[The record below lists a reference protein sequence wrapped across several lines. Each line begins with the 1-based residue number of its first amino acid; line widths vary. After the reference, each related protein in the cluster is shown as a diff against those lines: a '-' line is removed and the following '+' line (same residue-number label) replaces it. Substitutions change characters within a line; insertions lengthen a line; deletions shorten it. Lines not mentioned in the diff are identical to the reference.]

1 MEEYF
6 EQIRRKLAGLRS
18 SLRWMF
24 VAHGMA
30 RVLLALAL
38 LLLWHYGT
46 DVLLHL
52 SLPLRAGALLIMAGV
67 VGFILVRKI
76 AYPLSRRIS
85 EEELALL
92 VENEYPLLND
102 RLITALQLYRDRDRY
117 RDVASQ
123 AMVDSVILEG
133 FEVANRLRFR
143 DVVQSG
149 RLLMMTGVAVAAVL
163 MLGVV
168 LFADQAQ
175 AQRWAR
181 RLLLENVEY
190 ERDVKLDI
198 QFPSDLERF
207 PTSDAL
213 ILNHTY
219 DMDARKVRVARGAGL
234 RIVAIPKSGDSESAT
249 IRFEPEEGE
258 AHEEKMNVE
267 YEESGEERK
276 VAYYHYNIPAVL
288 GDQDIFIEAG
298 DANDGPFFVEAA
310 HAPALAK
317 DTRIIYNYPSYMGRE
332 EEIQT
337 GTRNIAAPEKTKV
350 RIEFQTER
358 NEALAE
364 HGAFVTFYVTGA
376 DPQKVE
382 ATPLDAT
389 HSRFSVEYQLDASTT
404 EYEFT
409 LLGNDGL
416 RNTERLRYTIRAE
429 IDRPPEVSFTFHGKG
444 LEDESRVPVTPGGI
458 LPLRFTVKD
467 RYGVKKRDLLYR
479 AFLPDSTEKD
489 PEWKPLAAFSAAYER
504 RDGALTT

>member
-149 RLLMMTGVAVAAVL
+149 RLLMMT
-163 MLGVV
+163 
-168 LFADQAQ
+168 
-175 AQRWAR
+175 
-181 RLLLENVEY
+181 
-190 ERDVKLDI
+190 
-198 QFPSDLERF
+198 
-207 PTSDAL
+207 
-213 ILNHTY
+213 
-219 DMDARKVRVARGAGL
+219 
-234 RIVAIPKSGDSESAT
+234 
-249 IRFEPEEGE
+249 
-258 AHEEKMNVE
+258 
-267 YEESGEERK
+267 
-276 VAYYHYNIPAVL
+276 
-288 GDQDIFIEAG
+288 
-298 DANDGPFFVEAA
+298 
-310 HAPALAK
+310 
-317 DTRIIYNYPSYMGRE
+317 
-332 EEIQT
+332 
-337 GTRNIAAPEKTKV
+337 
-350 RIEFQTER
+350 
-358 NEALAE
+358 
-364 HGAFVTFYVTGA
+364 
-376 DPQKVE
+376 
-382 ATPLDAT
+382 
-389 HSRFSVEYQLDASTT
+389 
-404 EYEFT
+404 
-409 LLGNDGL
+409 
-416 RNTERLRYTIRAE
+416 
-429 IDRPPEVSFTFHGKG
+429 
-444 LEDESRVPVTPGGI
+444 
-458 LPLRFTVKD
+458 
-467 RYGVKKRDLLYR
+467 
-479 AFLPDSTEKD
+479 
-489 PEWKPLAAFSAAYER
+489 
-504 RDGALTT
+504 